1 MSEPDGIAAKRLLP
15 GAVEIRPA
23 RLEDLSSIRYLHSAS
38 FRALATPILGADE
51 AETATKFI
59 RSSAYADKL
68 FADKLFAA
76 FIEQQLVA
84 TAGWATPTSGSSGAR
99 LRSLYV
105 SPLFGGLG
113 IGRRLVD
120 LIEAD
125 ARQAGYTSYSV
136 RATANVV
143 GFFERLGYR
152 VTSQGV
158 RNLEGNLALPV
169 FFMRKTDGD
178 ADDAGGAHT
187 KSKRV

>member
-1 MSEPDGIAAKRLLP
+1 MSDPDDIAKGLLP
-15 GAVEIRPA
+15 GPIEIRPA
-23 RLEDLSSIRYLHSAS
+23 RLEDLSSIRYLHGAS
-38 FRALATPILGADE
+38 FRALATPILGPDE
-51 AETATKFI
+51 TEIAAKFI
-59 RSSAYADKL
+59 RSPAYADKL

-113 IGRRLVD
+113 IGRRLVK
-120 LIEAD
+120 LVEGD

-143 GFFERLGYR
+143 GFFERLDYR
-152 VTSQGV
+152 ITSQGV
-158 RNLEGNLALPV
+158 RNLEGNLTLPV
-169 FFMRKTDGD
+169 FFMRKTDGN
-178 ADDAGGAHT
+178 AGDKGEVRSKT
-187 KSKRV
+187 KRV